1 MTILNHIPILLKIN
15 MIQKCLKEY
24 LDIEGIQ
31 YLKTALNVKMVVLSM
46 GHSTCIT
53 CVNKKDAPKMTR

>member
-1 MTILNHIPILLKIN
+1 

-31 YLKTALNVKMVVLSM
+31 ITYLKTALNVKMVVLSM
-46 GHSTCIT
+46 GDSTCIT